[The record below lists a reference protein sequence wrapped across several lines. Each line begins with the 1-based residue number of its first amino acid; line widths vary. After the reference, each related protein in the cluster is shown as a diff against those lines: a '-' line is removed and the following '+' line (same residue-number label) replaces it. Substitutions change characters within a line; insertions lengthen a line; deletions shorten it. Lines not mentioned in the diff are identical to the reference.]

1 MTTACRIV
9 SIACLA
15 SIFVSPEAAAQ
26 VPIRSAHIVFTAPRS
41 AGSERLLEE
50 LERAY
55 LHVRAWGLR
64 LPSRVAVWGYS
75 TSASYVR
82 GSRAP
87 SATLAATVR
96 ESIHLQPVDILL
108 RQGALTRTLRH
119 EMAHVALD
127 GAARHG
133 LPRWFN
139 EGLAMLVAGERQIE
153 TVRFRSL
160 GALEH
165 GLGSKNDHAKTRS
178 AYETARR
185 LLSRLEEEHGRARI
199 ATLAHAVSHG
209 GGVPDRFRE
218 LTGCWPDVWAAGRL
232 AR

>member
-1 MTTACRIV
+1 M
-9 SIACLA
+9 
-15 SIFVSPEAAAQ
+15 
-26 VPIRSAHIVFTAPRS
+26 RSAHVVFTAPRS
-41 AGSERLLEE
+41 AGSERLLKE

-55 LHVRAWGLR
+55 VHVRAWGLR
-64 LPSRVAVWGYS
+64 LPSRVVVWGYS

-87 SATLAATVR
+87 SVTLAATVR

-108 RQGALTRTLRH
+108 RHGTLTRTLRH

-127 GAARHG
+127 GAARRG

-139 EGLAMLVAGERQIE
+139 EGLSMLVAGERQIE
-153 TVRFRSL
+153 TVLFNSL
-160 GALEH
+160 DALEH
-165 GLGSKNDHAKTRS
+165 GLGSKSDHAKTRS

-199 ATLAHAVSHG
+199 VALVRAVSHG
-209 GGVPDRFRE
+209 GRFPDRFRE
-218 LTGCWPDVWAAGRL
+218 LTGRRPDVWSVGRL